1 MKFFFYIPGMAADG
15 HVMENL
21 SLGGSESAG
30 MYMSRELV
38 RRGHKVVAFTNGQPG
53 NWHGVEIAPIGQPS
67 EQFPAGENF
76 DRRATTEPHDVLIAQ
91 RTPAPFLRP
100 KNCRQAYMSMHDL
113 ARVRNRSQ
121 IKGSLWNCDG
131 ILAVSDWHKNQIEK
145 VYDLPGEFVHTIRNG
160 IDLSLFNKEPDYE
173 RKFRGKKLVYQSR
186 PERGL
191 RHLVEEDGI
200 MEQLFKIDRDITLV
214 VCGYDNTTP
223 EMEGHYRQLW
233 QRCYELPNVELVGNL
248 NKRTLAEL
256 LRDAALLVYPVV
268 PIAEHEETSCISIM
282 EAQAAGT
289 PVITMNNGAVME
301 TAFFPEVINN
311 QVDPVFLL
319 DYADDGS
326 TPIDRFVSQISALMK
341 GEKLWRPEAELAF
354 ERATAYDWSK
364 PAEALEELVGCAS
377 HEQTSNALRLA
388 KHFAYNSDRRA
399 LIKMEQQDCVYPAV
413 KNLIDGA
420 KYADH
425 GEKEVNAFYL
435 CENIQALKKG
445 DLPQIENIHDIPTTN
460 MVIQVLD
467 RVYLRGPFK
476 LLDYGCRTG
485 VLTALLA
492 LRYPDCTFTGADLSP
507 EAIAEANK
515 QDVNNLEFV
524 VADHPTVLQDKFD
537 VVLCM
542 ETLEHVLDPA
552 AMANGLEELLKPLG
566 TMLLTFPM
574 GPSEASSH
582 LSGNN
587 EPYEHINHLEWQDVQ
602 DMWGHKDSFSQ
613 NFFAWGGS
621 APNGA
626 SIGGQ
631 VVTWQRDN
639 GLDGSKAINWDRKM
653 VEQAP
658 RETLS
663 VCMIVK
669 QGASTLERTIKSLVN
684 VADEIVIGVDGDLD
698 NWPILDSAPS
708 LHNWA
713 CPEIFSLS
721 ASPLEQGFDAAR
733 NETLERASCDW
744 VLWIDSDE
752 ELVYPERILKYLRPN
767 CYEAYA
773 IPHHHLTAE
782 PAGLLKTDY
791 PTRLFRQSNGYQFFG
806 MVHEHPSVAP
816 DVIPKHVMVLGENI
830 GISHTGYLS
839 EEVRRNRFGRNWPL
853 MQRDREKYPQRVL
866 GEFLFLRDLL
876 HVAKFEMERNN
887 NQITH
892 KVREYAEQG
901 LAIFDRLIELDELRF
916 VLESLPYVGEAAR
929 ILKGNDVV
937 VMQLAVGTRH
947 VIADQSLKQIIPERL
962 EGVFAD
968 SETAKRVSSL
978 LINDQFKPYEEKY
991 L

>member
-233 QRCYELPNVELVGNL
+233 QRCHELPNVELVGSL

-256 LRDAALLVYPVV
+256 LRDATLLVYPVV
-268 PIAEHEETSCISIM
+268 PIAEHEETSCISVM

-289 PVITMNNGAVME
+289 PVITMDNGAIFE
-301 TAFFPEVINN
+301 TSHDPEKDSEINFPGGIV
-311 QVDPVFLL
+311 Q
-319 DYADDGS
+319 YADEGEVN
-326 TPIDRFVSQISALMK
+326 IDLFSSLIKQWLSD
-341 GEKLWRPEAELAF
+341 EKHWKKNAVDAF

-364 PAEALEELVGCAS
+364 PAEALEELVGSAS
-377 HEQTSNALRLA
+377 RKQTSNELRLA
-388 KHFAYNSDRRA
+388 KHFAYNSDRAA
-399 LIKMEQQDCVYPAV
+399 LIKLGRQDCIYPAV
-413 KNLIDGA
+413 QDFMGGTQ
-420 KYADH
+420 YADH
-425 GEKEVNAFYL
+425 GEKEINAFYL
-435 CENIQALKKG
+435 RENVQALEKG
-445 DLPQIENIHDIPTTN
+445 DLPEMDKLSGIPTTN

-515 QDVNNLEFV
+515 QDVNNLKFV
-524 VADHPTVLQDKFD
+524 VADHPTALQDQFD

-552 AMANGLEELLKPLG
+552 GMADGLEGLLKPFG
-566 TMLLTFPM
+566 TMLLTFPV

-582 LSGNN
+582 LSGSS
-587 EPYEHINHLEWQDVQ
+587 EPYEHINHLEWQDVR
-602 DMWGHKDSFSQ
+602 DMWGHKDNFTQ
-613 NFFAWGGS
+613 NFFAWGGK

-626 SIGGQ
+626 TIGGQ
-631 VVTWQRDN
+631 VVTWQRDSDM
-639 GLDGSKAINWDRKM
+639 DGSKPVDWDRKM

-669 QGASTLERTIKSLVN
+669 QGSSTLERTIKSLVN
-684 VADEIVIGVDGDLD
+684 VADEIVIGVDGNVDDWL
-698 NWPILDSAPS
+698 IKDSALS
-708 LHNWA
+708 LYHWA
-713 CPEIFSLS
+713 SPKIFPLS

-733 NETLERASCDW
+733 NETLERATCDW

-773 IPHHHLTAE
+773 LPHHHLTAE

-791 PTRLFRQSNGYQFFG
+791 PTRLFRQANGYQFFG

-830 GISHTGYLS
+830 GISHTGYLN
-839 EEVRRNRFGRNWPL
+839 EEVRRNRFERNWPL
-853 MQRDREKYPQRVL
+853 MQKDREKYPQRVL

-876 HVAKFEMERNN
+876 HIAKFELERNN
-887 NQITH
+887 NQITD

-947 VIADQSLKQIIPERL
+947 VIADQSLKQIIPEKL
-962 EGVFAD
+962 EGVFTD